1 MFAIALAASLVLTA
15 GPTQLIIDVSP
26 PGVVVKV
33 DGKKVGVSG
42 EKPLTIKVAAG
53 KRVVRLEH
61 KGDSHEEEV
70 PVKAGEKKTYVLK
83 LEDGRKEPSEPSS
96 PSEP

>member
-15 GPTQLIIDVSP
+15 GPTQLVIDVSP

-42 EKPLTIKVAAG
+42 EKPLTLKVTAG
-53 KRVVRLEH
+53 KHVLRLEH

-70 PVKAGEKKTYVLK
+70 PVKAGEKKTFVLK
-83 LEDGRKEPSEPSS
+83 LEDGRKEPSEPSV

>member
-1 MFAIALAASLVLTA
+1 MFAIALTASLVLAA

-33 DGKKVGVSG
+33 DGKKAGTSG
-42 EKPLTIKVAAG
+42 EKPITLKVAAG
-53 KRVVRLEH
+53 KHIVRLEH

-70 PVKAGEKKTYVLK
+70 PVKAGEKKTFVLK
-83 LEDGRKEPSEPSS
+83 LEDGRTAPAEPSS

>member
-1 MFAIALAASLVLTA
+1 MFAIVLAASLVLTA
-15 GPTQLIIDVSP
+15 GPTQLVIDVSP

-33 DGKKVGVSG
+33 DGKKIGVSG
-42 EKPLTIKVAAG
+42 QKPLTLKVTAG
-53 KRVVRLEH
+53 RHAVRLEH
-61 KGDSHEEEV
+61 KGDSHEEDV

-83 LEDGRKEPSEPSS
+83 LEDGRKEPSDPAV